1 MINSIHLTHLRNA
14 EYLQFITDSITIM
27 QKHDPETLLIQ
38 QPFETLKAKQQ
49 ELGTLFKKQQ
59 SSELTEEIEL
69 LDKERDQALQGI
81 ANVIRAYIN
90 HYDVAIQKASKV
102 LQEHLKNYGE
112 QIIKQSYQAET
123 ATLNNII
130 SDWEENG
137 TLEQALASLHLTRW
151 KDYLK
156 EKNTQFSKKYIDRTQ
171 EYGQASPE
179 NIKLKRH
186 ETNEVYYHLKKIT
199 EAHAAITPSVSYEAL
214 FNDLNALIGQ
224 YVNLLKLRQ
233 TKE

>member
-1 MINSIHLTHLRNA
+1 MINSIHLASLRNA
-14 EYLQFITDSITIM
+14 EYLQFITDIVILT

-38 QPFETLKAKQQ
+38 QPFEALQVKQH
-49 ELGTLFKKQQ
+49 ELENLFKKQQ

-81 ANVIRAYIN
+81 SNVIKGYVN
-90 HYDVAIQKASKV
+90 HYDVGIQKASEV

-123 ATLNNII
+123 ATLHNII
-130 SDWEENG
+130 SDWEENE
-137 TLEQALASLHLTRW
+137 TLEQALASLNLTYW

-156 EKNTQFSKKYIDRTQ
+156 EKNTTFSEKYIDRTQ

-179 NIKLKRH
+179 NIKLKRN
-186 ETNEVYYHLKKIT
+186 ETNEAYYHLKKMA
-199 EAHAAITPSVSYEAL
+199 EAHAAITPSASYEAL
-214 FNDLNALIGQ
+214 FNDLNALIAQ
-224 YVNLLKLRQ
+224 YANLLKLRQ